1 MKKLFYIIVFALVCA
16 GSFTACTEEEVTPSS
31 ELENGGGGGSIDPIK
46 P

>member
-16 GSFTACTEEEVTPSS
+16 GSFTACTEEEVAPSS
-31 ELENGGGGGSIDPIK
+31 ELENGGGAGSIDPIK